1 MLSFIEKQILEL
13 KQIFGHKT
21 METKTVKVTNLKWVE
36 QKDDHPTTL
45 YVEVPNVK
53 YHDSRIFM
61 EIIGRYITENYGKV
75 RGFATKIQK

>member
-1 MLSFIEKQILEL
+1 
-13 KQIFGHKT
+13 
-21 METKTVKVTNLKWVE
+21 METKTVKVTNFKWVE